1 VQPRRVS
8 SGTWPPIGALMAAW
22 GRWGVC
28 MGDPGGMSRF
38 VGLICLWLAL
48 AGPAAAQTAR
58 APDADVQIILAQASS
73 DLHTA
78 GQGFRTDQLS
88 DQDIKTRLASIAPVE
103 TRLATALSHI
113 TPRLQDAQARL
124 GQLGAPPA
132 AGQKEDPHTAQVRR
146 QLTGAIAIFQ
156 ADEREAKLLVL
167 EGQQISDVL
176 SERLRENFEARLT
189 SQSRAIVDPA
199 LWRGLAISIPGDLSR
214 LQGFVSDEAQALFDA
229 AGSPHDVLIGAI
241 ALGLAVVLLGPLN
254 ILLVGLGLRRARRDE
269 ARSRLTRALLALWRV
284 FIGVVTPLLALLIV
298 RAALIN
304 TGALSEAADTATALF
319 QRAAVFAIFIER
331 LGRALI
337 SPARPQWRLA
347 PVPDDVARRLAL
359 FPALVALTAGL
370 ATFTA
375 GFNATLGSSQSAQVV
390 SDYLAMLLEIAAVA
404 GALVAMG
411 RARVAHVAVGEAPP
425 EVRLPWVVA
434 ALAGWLAVAVSIGA
448 ILIGYLAFAGFVMRE
463 AIWIAAIL
471 GLLFLLL
478 RVADDLIPIVLAPK
492 ARLGA
497 ALETGL
503 GLSPATVE
511 QIGVL
516 ASGVVRVILILI
528 AWMAA
533 MAPFGASAGD
543 IFGRVTSTSFVLR
556 LGKVEVSP
564 GAVMGAIALFLIALG
579 ATRGVRSWL
588 EARYLPK
595 TQLDVGVRTS
605 LAAGVTY
612 LGGLIGILIAFAYL
626 GLSVS
631 QIALF
636 ASALSVGIGFG
647 LQSIIGNFVSG
658 LILLAERPVRVGDW
672 IAIGELEGDVRKISI
687 RATEIEMLDRS
698 RLIVPNTDLVS
709 KVVRNVTHAGAL
721 GRVKLV
727 LRVVDSSDPVAVRD
741 LIMTRLRGHAD
752 VLADPGPAAY
762 ITDVKDGAI
771 EFTAFAYLATP
782 RAVFRTKSDLLF
794 QIIPDLRAAG
804 IALSST
810 STIVN
815 VGLGDKAIEPA
826 PPTASGE
833 GAETRDG

>member
-1 VQPRRVS
+1 MFRL
-8 SGTWPPIGALMAAW
+8 A
-22 GRWGVC
+22 
-28 MGDPGGMSRF
+28 
-38 VGLICLWLAL
+38 GLILLWLAL
-48 AGPAAAQTAR
+48 ASGVSAQGAH
-58 APDADVQIILAQASS
+58 APDADIQQILAQATS
-73 DLHTA
+73 DLRAA

-88 DQDIKTRLASIAPVE
+88 DQEIKSRLTSIAPVE
-103 TRLATALSHI
+103 TRLATALTDL

-124 GQLGAPPA
+124 NQLGPAPAPN
-132 AGQKEDPHTAQVRR
+132 QKEDPHTAQVRR
-146 QLTGAIAIFQ
+146 QLTGAVAIFQ
-156 ADEREAKLLVL
+156 ADQREARLLVL
-167 EGQQISDVL
+167 EGQQITDVL

-199 LWRGLAISIPGDLSR
+199 LWRGLAVAAPGDLSR
-214 LQGFVSDEAQALFDA
+214 IEGFVSDEADA
-229 AGSPHDVLIGAI
+229 FAGAASSPHGLVIGAVAVAA
-241 ALGLAVVLLGPLN
+241 ALVLLGPLRV
-254 ILLVGLGLRRARRDE
+254 LLMAVGLRRARRDE
-269 ARSRLTRALLALWRV
+269 TRSRATRAGLALWRTFV
-284 FIGVVTPLLALLIV
+284 GVATPLLAFLVL
-298 RAALIN
+298 RAALLN
-304 TGALSEAADTATALF
+304 TSALTETADTTWALL
-319 QRAAVFAIFIER
+319 QRAAVFGLFIER

-337 SPARPQWRLA
+337 SPGRPEWRLA
-347 PVPDDVARRLAL
+347 PIPDDVARRLAV
-359 FPALVALTAGL
+359 FPALVGLTAGL

-375 GFNATLGSSQSAQVV
+375 GFNAALGSSQSAQVV
-390 SDYLAMLLEIAAVA
+390 SDYGAIMLEIAAVA

-411 RARVAHVAVGEAPP
+411 RARVAHVAAGEDAPKA
-425 EVRLPWVVA
+425 RLPWVAA
-434 ALAGWLAVAVSIGA
+434 ALGGWAAITVSAGG

-463 AIWIAAIL
+463 AVWIAAIL

-478 RVADDLIPIVLAPK
+478 RLADDLIPAVLAPK

-503 GLSPATVE
+503 GLSAATVD

-516 ASGVVRVILILI
+516 ASGVARVLLILVG
-528 AWMAA
+528 WMAI

-564 GAVMGAIALFLIALG
+564 GAVMGAVALFFIALA
-579 ATRGVRSWL
+579 ATRGVRGWL
-588 EARYLPK
+588 ESRYLPK

-605 LAAGVTY
+605 LAAAVTY

-672 IAIGELEGDVRKISI
+672 IALGDLEGDVKKISI
-687 RATEIEMLDRS
+687 RATEIEMMDRS
-698 RLIVPNTDLVS
+698 HLIVPNTELVS
-709 KVVRNVTHAGAL
+709 KTVRNVTHAGAL

-727 LRVVDSSDPVAVRD
+727 LKVVDSADPAAVRD
-741 LIMTRLRGHAD
+741 IIMTRLKGHAA
-752 VLADPGPAAY
+752 VLADPSPAAY

-771 EFTAFAYLATP
+771 EFTAFGYLATP
-782 RAVFRTKSDLLF
+782 RAVFRTKSELLF
-794 QIIPDLRAAG
+794 QLIPDFKAAG

-815 VGLGDKAIEPA
+815 VGMADRAIEPGPEA
-826 PPTASGE
+826 PSDPAGNNK
-833 GAETRDG
+833 GG